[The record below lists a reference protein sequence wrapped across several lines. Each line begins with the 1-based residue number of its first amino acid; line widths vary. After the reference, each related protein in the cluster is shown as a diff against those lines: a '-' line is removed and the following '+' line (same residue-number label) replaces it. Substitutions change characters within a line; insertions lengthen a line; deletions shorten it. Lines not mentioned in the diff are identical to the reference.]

1 MIKVSCVDMLPFL
14 VSQGLVAQEKKMKTA
29 LLNAWG
35 MNFATG
41 KRLLKHEHWHVLG
54 NWFEKD

>member
-1 MIKVSCVDMLPFL
+1 MSCVDMLPFL